1 MTGRQAST
9 STPGA
14 AATAAPDAPRAG
26 AGWIGSIG
34 RSLGLPPA
42 GVWLWALLP
51 AVFVAGAAAAAL
63 LGRDA
68 YRTYTGE
75 DGVVETLQVAAY
87 AVALVAAVRLTLRL
101 RATGAARW
109 LVTLYALLV
118 AGLVFMI
125 GEELSWGQRI
135 VGWGT
140 PDTLASANKQAE
152 TNLHNI
158 YGVGDTFKWIQMLAG
173 AYGSILPFAVG
184 RGSRFA
190 ARRADLAWI
199 VPAPPLALYF
209 APMFVWRI
217 YRNVFP
223 DPARFNFLVTE
234 FNEVVELI
242 FALGIAW
249 FLVLRW
255 RAARPPAAGPG
266 PADRS

>member
-1 MTGRQAST
+1 MTARGVST
-9 STPGA
+9 
-14 AATAAPDAPRAG
+14 TAADPAGTPAARAADAG
-26 AGWIGSIG
+26 SGWTATIGRNLGLGSIG
-34 RSLGLPPA
+34 
-42 GVWLWALLP
+42 VWVWALLP
-51 AVFVAGAAAAAL
+51 AVAIAGAAVAAI

-68 YRTYTGE
+68 YRLYTGE
-75 DGVVETLQVAAY
+75 DGIVESLQVVAY
-87 AVALVAAVRLTLRL
+87 AVALVAAVRLTRHL
-101 RATGAARW
+101 RATGAALW
-109 LVTLYALLV
+109 LVGLYGLLV

-158 YGVGDTFKWIQMLAG
+158 YGVGDAFKWVQMLAG
-173 AYGSILPFAVG
+173 AYGAVLPFVVG
-184 RGSRFA
+184 RSTRLA
-190 ARRADLAWI
+190 PRRAELAWI
-199 VPAPPLALYF
+199 VPAWPLALYF
-209 APMFVWRI
+209 APMFAWRV

-223 DPARFNFLVTE
+223 DPVRFNFLITE

-255 RAARPPAAGPG
+255 RAARAPAVPG
-266 PADRS
+266 PADRP